1 MPNNQKT
8 LFKFAKQKTTIDS
21 YVVHQSE
28 TKLFWRRFFLKKQNI
43 ASFIIFSLVILG
55 SIFALFF
62 IKNSPINSI
71 DSNSIYVNNL
81 PALNTTIFR
90 NFERGS
96 ELDFIREIARLEKIR
111 AFNQNESPIFQIF
124 YDSAYDSGGDLT
136 INTDIVVLAYNPFDL
151 IKAINLNSTHKIS
164 LLPTILGTNQNGVDL
179 YARLNVS
186 LLITIVTILF
196 AIAINLFIGFS
207 LAAIYALNSNKWYA
221 NLIDK
226 VASIINAIPE
236 IIWIFILCVFL
247 GTKWYGILIAFTL
260 ISWISYYEIAKNEI
274 LALRNS
280 EFILAAKV
288 IGLNQFQ
295 IIYGH
300 LFKKLLPSLII
311 LITDRLA
318 INVLIV
324 SALAFLNFITNEN
337 DLNIGIVL
345 KEAISLSKSNPLYI
359 SLITIYLTFFC
370 VSLKLFNIS
379 LSTTLNPKVSI

>member
-247 GTKWYGILIAFTL
+247 GTKWYGILIAFAL

-324 SALAFLNFITNEN
+324 SSLAFLNFITNEN

-359 SLITIYLTFFC
+359 SLIVIYLIFFC

>member
-28 TKLFWRRFFLKKQNI
+28 IKLFWRRFFLKKQNI

-324 SALAFLNFITNEN
+324 SSLAFLNFITNEN

-359 SLITIYLTFFC
+359 SLIVIYLIFFC

>member
-236 IIWIFILCVFL
+236 IIWIFILCIFL

-300 LFKKLLPSLII
+300 LLKKLLPSLII

-324 SALAFLNFITNEN
+324 SSLAFLNFITNEN

-345 KEAISLSKSNPLYI
+345 KEAIPLSKSNPLYI
-359 SLITIYLTFFC
+359 SLIVIYLIFFC

>member
-1 MPNNQKT
+1 MPNNQET

-226 VASIINAIPE
+226 IASMINAIPE

-300 LFKKLLPSLII
+300 LLKRLLPSLII
-311 LITDRLA
+311 LVTDRLA
-318 INVLIV
+318 INILIV

-359 SLITIYLTFFC
+359 SLIVIYLIFFC

>member
-247 GTKWYGILIAFTL
+247 GTKWYGILIAFAL

-300 LFKKLLPSLII
+300 LLKRLLPSLII
-311 LITDRLA
+311 LVTDRLA
-318 INVLIV
+318 INILIV

-337 DLNIGIVL
+337 DLNIGIIL
-345 KEAISLSKSNPLYI
+345 KEAISLTKSNPLYI

>member
-247 GTKWYGILIAFTL
+247 GTKWYGILIAFAL

-300 LFKKLLPSLII
+300 LLKRLLPSLII
-311 LITDRLA
+311 LVTDRLA
-318 INVLIV
+318 INILIV

-337 DLNIGIVL
+337 DLNIGIIL

-359 SLITIYLTFFC
+359 SLIVIYLILFC

>member
-324 SALAFLNFITNEN
+324 SSLAFLNFITNEN

-359 SLITIYLTFFC
+359 SLIVIYLIFFC

>member
-247 GTKWYGILIAFTL
+247 GTKWYGILIAFAL

-300 LFKKLLPSLII
+300 LLKRLLPSLII

-324 SALAFLNFITNEN
+324 SSLAFLNFITNEN

-359 SLITIYLTFFC
+359 SLIVIYLIFFC

>member
-226 VASIINAIPE
+226 IASMINAIPE

-324 SALAFLNFITNEN
+324 SSLAFLNFITNEN

-359 SLITIYLTFFC
+359 SLIVIYLIFFC
-370 VSLKLFNIS
+370 VSIKLFNIS

>member
-324 SALAFLNFITNEN
+324 SSLAFLNFITNEN

-359 SLITIYLTFFC
+359 SLIVIYLIFSC

>member
-111 AFNQNESPIFQIF
+111 AFNQNENPIFQIF

-196 AIAINLFIGFS
+196 AIAINLLIGFS

-247 GTKWYGILIAFTL
+247 GTKWYGILIAFAL

-324 SALAFLNFITNEN
+324 SSLAFLNFITNEN

-359 SLITIYLTFFC
+359 SLIVIYLIFFC

>member
-288 IGLNQFQ
+288 IGLNKFQ

-324 SALAFLNFITNEN
+324 SSLAFLNFITNEN

-359 SLITIYLTFFC
+359 SLIVIYLIFFC

>member
-226 VASIINAIPE
+226 IASMINAIPE

-324 SALAFLNFITNEN
+324 SSLAFLNFITNEN

-359 SLITIYLTFFC
+359 SLIVIYLIFFC

>member
-311 LITDRLA
+311 LVTDRLA

-324 SALAFLNFITNEN
+324 SSLAFLNFITNEN

-359 SLITIYLTFFC
+359 SLIVIYLIFFC

>member
-55 SIFALFF
+55 GIFALFF

-81 PALNTTIFR
+81 PALSTTIFR

-226 VASIINAIPE
+226 VASIINASPE

-359 SLITIYLTFFC
+359 SLIVIYLIFFC

>member
-28 TKLFWRRFFLKKQNI
+28 TKLFWRRFFFKKQNI

-247 GTKWYGILIAFTL
+247 GTKWYGILIAFAL

-300 LFKKLLPSLII
+300 LLKRLLPSLII
-311 LITDRLA
+311 LVTDRLA
-318 INVLIV
+318 INILIV

-337 DLNIGIVL
+337 DLNIGIIL
-345 KEAISLSKSNPLYI
+345 KEAISLTKSNPLYI